1 MKMKNL
7 IIGLLAGLSAFAL
20 LFIVL
25 TSEKTTQYEPSDTKT
40 VAEKGYK
47 DAVEWAHSRRA
58 NQITK
63 KVDLRDV
70 EMAKAEV
77 TNIEKSRS
85 SLNIVWENVG
95 PTNIGGRTRAII
107 IDKNNPDVMYAGG
120 VSGGLWKST
129 TAGSSWK
136 QIRYSGDAET
146 NDIPNLAIASMCQAA
161 NGDIYFGTGE
171 GHYRGYGTGSR
182 GIAGEGIWKSTD
194 GETFTRL
201 TSTWSDN
208 ESKQTFAY
216 VNKLAA
222 DPNNANRIFAATARG
237 VRLTEDGGQ
246 TWTNPVVINNVE
258 LQFMAGDIKISND
271 GNIVIV
277 SLEGKA
283 FVSKQQGAVGTFNKV
298 SGPASNL
305 IDFAGRLEFSIAPS
319 DGNYIYCQASKIDG
333 SLLNVY
339 RSTDGGDNWSVI
351 GPGGSEQFNPL
362 GTQGTYDNVIAVFP
376 DNKNEILLGGQYSIW
391 HWSSTEGW
399 KVRSFWSFPMND
411 LLYVHADQHAIVF
424 NPENPDIVFV
434 GSDGGIHRSLN
445 RGITWQTRNKNY
457 EVTQFYGFG
466 FGPQNELIGGTQDN
480 GSLYMD
486 PFQSITGGTPYHYV
500 EVTGGDGGYSEIS
513 QINPDIL
520 FTTIYFGALYR
531 SIERGAEGSAV
542 SPYSKRLKTAVKPGD
557 QSSGNNFITP
567 IALWEDFN
575 TEADIDIPFVINEH
589 ANKTGDTVYVNSIT
603 SGAHQ
608 YMYILENDYN
618 IGDTVTGKVREPKEA
633 RLAVGFNGSVWVDRF
648 PLNSSKTSWH
658 PITNTVGNVETLT
671 WSDDGKHLFVA
682 NQTGELFRVSN
693 FENTTIDTLTIDVE
707 DTTGTYVLTTTKI
720 ADFGNRHI
728 TSIAVD
734 PNNANNVFV
743 TLGNYGND
751 TYVYY
756 STEAAT
762 TTETN
767 TFSSKQGNLP
777 HMPCY
782 AGLIVWNDSNKV
794 LVGSEFGIWGTANI
808 SSSNPSWTN
817 ENNGADYIPVYMLRQ
832 QTKKNG
838 WIAELDEDSGVRNH
852 GIIWAATHGRGIF
865 RTKAF
870 EGPVGI
876 EEPETTFS
884 NESLNI
890 YPNPAT
896 EITNIN
902 FNLKSRQNVSIMV
915 YDMRGRMV
923 YSENLDNMSMGEHTH
938 QLSVSTFNK
947 GIYVV
952 KLIAGK
958 SEQVNKIVVE

>member
-1 MKMKNL
+1 MKNL
-7 IIGLLAGLSAFAL
+7 IIGLLAGLSASAL
-20 LFIVL
+20 LFTVL
-25 TSEKTTQYEPSDTKT
+25 TSEKTTQYEPRDTKA
-40 VAEKGYK
+40 VVEKGYK
-47 DAVEWAHSRRA
+47 GAAKWAHSRRA
-58 NQITK
+58 NQVTK
-63 KVDLRDV
+63 VVDLKDV
-70 EMAKAEV
+70 EMAKAEIA
-77 TNIEKSRS
+77 NIKKSRAN
-85 SLNIVWENVG
+85 LNITWKNVG
-95 PTNIGGRTRAII
+95 PTNIGGRTRAIL

-129 TAGSSWK
+129 TAGSSWE

-146 NDIPNLAIASMCQAA
+146 SDIPNLAIASICQAA

-171 GHYRGYGTGSR
+171 GHYQGYGTGSR
-182 GIAGEGIWKSTD
+182 GIRGEGIWKSTD

-201 TSTWSDN
+201 NSTWSSN

-216 VNKLAA
+216 VNKLTA

-246 TWTNPVVINNVE
+246 TWTNPVIDIVNNIT
-258 LQFMAGDIKISND
+258 LTFMAGDIEISSD

-277 SLEGKA
+277 SMDGKA
-283 FVSKQQGAVGTFNKV
+283 YVSKQGGATGTFVKV
-298 SGPASNL
+298 SGSESNL
-305 IDFAGRLEFSIAPS
+305 IATASRLEFSIAPS
-319 DGNYIYCQASKIDG
+319 DGNYIYCQAASVDDA

-339 RSTDGGDNWSVI
+339 RSTDGGDNWTVI
-351 GPGGSEQFNPL
+351 GPGGSDQFNPL
-362 GTQGTYDNVIAVFP
+362 GTQGTYDNIIAVFP
-376 DNKNEILLGGQYSIW
+376 DNKNEILLGGQYGIW
-391 HWSSTEGW
+391 HWSDTEGW
-399 KVRSFWSFPMND
+399 EVRSYWNLPMNS

-434 GSDGGIHRSLN
+434 GSDGGISRSLN
-445 RGITWQTRNKNY
+445 RGVTWQTRNKNY
-457 EVTQFYGFG
+457 AVTQFYGLG
-466 FGPQNELIGGTQDN
+466 FGPQNELIGGAQDN

-486 PFQSITGGTPYHYV
+486 PFQPISGGTPYHYV
-500 EVTGGDGGYSEIS
+500 EVSGGDGGYCEIS
-513 QINPDIL
+513 QINPNIL
-520 FTTIYFGALYR
+520 FSTSQYGRLFR
-531 SIERGAEGSAV
+531 SEERGADGSV
-542 SPYSKRLKTAVKPGD
+542 ISPYSDRLKIAVKPGTNGD
-557 QSSGNNFITP
+557 NPFVTP

-575 TEADIDIPFVINEH
+575 TETDIDVPIIVPEGATH
-589 ANKTGDTVYVNSIT
+589 AGDTIYVT
-603 SGAHQ
+603 SLTSSAHK
-608 YMYILENDYN
+608 YMYILENDHN
-618 IGDTVTGKVREPKEA
+618 VGDTITGKIKETKEA

-648 PLNSSKTSWH
+648 PLNLANSSWVPVS
-658 PITNTVGNVETLT
+658 NTVGKVGTLT

-682 NQTGELFRVSN
+682 NEIGELFRISN
-693 FENTTIDTLTIDVE
+693 FENATEDSLMDVE
-707 DTTGTYVLTTTKI
+707 EETACVLTTTKI
-720 ADFGNRHI
+720 ADFGMRFI

-743 TLGNYGND
+743 TLGNYGNS

-762 TTETN
+762 TTATN

-794 LVGSEFGIWGTANI
+794 LIGTEFGIWATDNI

-817 ENNGADYIPVYMLRQ
+817 ENDGADYIPVFMLRQ
-832 QTKKNG
+832 QTMKNG
-838 WIAELDEDSGVRNH
+838 LIEGLNEDNGVRNH
-852 GIIWAATHGRGIF
+852 GTIWAATHGRGIF
-865 RTKAF
+865 KTTDF

-876 EEPETTFS
+876 EETETTFS

-896 EITNIN
+896 ETTNIN
-902 FNLKSRQNVSIMV
+902 FDLKSRQDVSIMV

-923 YSENLDNMSMGEHTH
+923 YTENLDNMSMGEHTH

-958 SEQVNKIVVE
+958 SEQISKIVVE